1 MSPDE
6 RARLQHIL
14 EAVERIQKYTRSGK
28 SAFKKSDLI
37 QDGVIRNLEILGEA
51 SRGLSDDFRTKHK
64 HLPWGKLI
72 GLRNVLAHEYF
83 GVDLEIVWG
92 IVKRRLP
99 GVRRDVSAILKKLDS
114 TLDAQ

>member
-1 MSPDE
+1 MSVDE

-14 EAVERIQKYTRSGK
+14 AAIQRIETYTKGGK
-28 SAFKKSDLI
+28 KFFKKSTLI
-37 QDGVIRNLEILGEA
+37 QDGTIRNIEIIGEA
-51 SRGLSDDFRTKHK
+51 VRGLSDEFRTQHK

-72 GLRNVLAHEYF
+72 GVRNALAHEYF

-99 GVRRDVSAILKKLDS
+99 GIKRDVTLILRNLL
-114 TLDAQ
+114 T